1 MKTDCRTRYPWAGRL
16 LDGESPHTVIDTA
29 DASAWTALDV
39 AIRERARSRPAVLPS
54 RSRIEG
60 RRIGWDPVE
69 GLQLNRRARA
79 PLSESE
85 LALAVCHIDGR
96 IREAV
101 IERAADFPGLLP
113 LIVIRCADW
122 APPVRER
129 ARSLLASALPDV
141 GGADLVALAALV
153 LRVAAR
159 SHGTFARDLLD
170 RTLREGP
177 REKVEAL
184 LAGRDRTTR
193 RFAHRLAVQE
203 RLLSPASLARAA
215 AGDGD
220 VVIQDLCAEAALAAV
235 REGANDEVLGPLLL
249 SRQPRVRSAG
259 VTALRR
265 AGRPAQAEPFLVD
278 RSGVVRACARW
289 VLRQHGTDPLP
300 LYRELCADP
309 SDPKLPPAAPLGL
322 AESGTRAD
330 AALLVPLLSHPS
342 RPVRAAAVAG
352 LRLLDR
358 ADTELLLPLLDDPSP
373 SVARE
378 TVSAL
383 LPSAQQLPEAWLT
396 RRIAADRPAH
406 TRLAAFRL
414 LRAGGGLPQLRAAVH
429 LLTDESPRLRSLAVQ
444 TIQLWTAP
452 PADVPLGDAEV
463 DALLDRCTHLFSD
476 YALRRLRRQLGITR

>member
-1 MKTDCRTRYPWAGRL
+1 MWAYAIGRSS
-16 LDGESPHTVIDTA
+16 GST
-29 DASAWTALDV
+29 
-39 AIRERARSRPAVLPS
+39 VLPS
-54 RSRIEG
+54 RTRIEG
-60 RRIGWDPVE
+60 RRIAWDQIE
-69 GLQLNRRARA
+69 GLRLNLRGRA

-85 LALAVCHIDGR
+85 LALALCHVDGR

-101 IERAADFPGLLP
+101 IERVADFPGLLP
-113 LIVIRCADW
+113 LIVIRCTDW
-122 APPVRER
+122 AAPVRER
-129 ARSLLASALPDV
+129 ARPLLASALPEV
-141 GGADLVALAALV
+141 GGPYLVALAALV
-153 LRVAAR
+153 LRVAGR
-159 SHGTFARDLLD
+159 GHGIFARDLLE

-177 REKVEAL
+177 RENVEAL
-184 LAGRDRTTR
+184 LASGDRTTR

-220 VVIQDLCAEAALAAV
+220 VVIQDLCAEAAHAAV
-235 REGANDEVLGPLLL
+235 REGAYDEVLGPLLL

-278 RSGVVRACARW
+278 RSGLVRACARW

-322 AESGTRAD
+322 AESGTRTD
-330 AALLVPLLSHPS
+330 AALLIPLLSHPS
-342 RPVRAAAVAG
+342 GPVRAAAVAG

-358 ADTELLLPLLDDPSP
+358 ADTELLLALLDDSSP

-378 TVSAL
+378 TAAAL
-383 LPSAQQLPEAWLT
+383 LPSAEHLPEAWLT
-396 RRIAADRPAH
+396 QRIAADRPAH
-406 TRLAAFRL
+406 TRKAAFRP
-414 LRAGGGLPQLRAAVH
+414 LRAQGGVAQLRAAVH
-429 LLTDESPRLRSLAVQ
+429 LLTDENPRLRALAGQ
-444 TIQLWTAP
+444 TIQLWTVP
-452 PADVPLGDAEV
+452 PTDVPLGDAEV

-476 YALRRLRRQLGITR
+476 YVLRRLRRQLGISR